1 MFTGYHLKNKIM
13 KYLKLHKVLWFL
25 IVLIFTT
32 IELIYFLFIEVVY
45 FIWNLKFFKY
55 ECFFS
60 DDRIYRGN
68 CYVDKNPID
77 TFKRHY
83 TFFN

>member
-1 MFTGYHLKNKIM
+1 M
-13 KYLKLHKVLWFL
+13 KYLRLHKVLWFL
-25 IVLIFTT
+25 IVLIFTS

-45 FIWNLKFFKY
+45 FIWNLKLFKY
-55 ECFFS
+55 DWFFR
-60 DDRIYRGN
+60 DDRVYRGN

-83 TFFN
+83 NIFKSK